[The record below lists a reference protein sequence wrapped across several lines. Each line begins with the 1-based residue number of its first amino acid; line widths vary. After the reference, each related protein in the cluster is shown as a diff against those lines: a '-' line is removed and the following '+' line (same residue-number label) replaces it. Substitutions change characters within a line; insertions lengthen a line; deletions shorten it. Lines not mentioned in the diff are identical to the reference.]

1 VLKMNGE
8 LIDVAEIGAHVSD
21 APDFHVP
28 EFLGGHIHL
37 PCVHLF
43 GYDLQ
48 ITKFMVIELAVALL
62 MILMFVPLAHK
73 IKSGKPVRG
82 RFWNLLEV
90 FLLYLRDRVIYPS
103 IGEKNARPYVPF
115 LWTLF
120 FFILLCN
127 LGGMLPWCGSPTG
140 SIAVTAV
147 LAGITYAV
155 VIGGG
160 MVKQGA
166 FKYWVHQVPKMDI
179 PGPLAIFLKPMI
191 FAIEVVGN
199 LIKHF
204 VLAIRLLANM
214 FAGHVILAVF
224 LAFISG
230 TASILWLWPLV
241 TACSLGMSLALS
253 CLELF
258 VAFLQAYIFTF
269 LAALFIGMAQHQH

>member
-1 VLKMNGE
+1 MNGE

-160 MVKQGA
+160 MVEQGA

>member
-1 VLKMNGE
+1 MNGE

-179 PGPLAIFLKPMI
+179 PRPLAIFLKPMI

>member
-1 VLKMNGE
+1 MDGK
-8 LIDVAEIGAHVSD
+8 LIDPAEVGAHVSD
-21 APDFHVP
+21 SNSFHLP
-28 EFLGGHIHL
+28 EFLGGHIEL
-37 PCVHLF
+37 PSIHICGDF
-43 GYDLQ
+43 YFQ
-48 ITKFMVIELAVALL
+48 ITKFMVIELAAAL
-62 MILMFVPLAHK
+62 ILIALFVPLAHK

-90 FLLYLRDRVIYPS
+90 FLLYLRDSVIYPS
-103 IGEKNARPYVPF
+103 IGKKNAKPYVPF
-115 LWTLF
+115 LWTIF

-140 SIAVTAV
+140 SLAVTAV
-147 LAGITYAV
+147 LAGITYFV

-160 MVKQGA
+160 MAKQGA
-166 FKYWVHQVPKMDI
+166 LKYWAHQVPKMDL

-191 FAIEVVGN
+191 FAIEVIGN
-199 LIKHF
+199 LIKHL

-214 FAGHVILAVF
+214 FAGHVVLAVF

-230 TASILWLWPLV
+230 TASVLWLWPFV
-241 TACSLGMSLALS
+241 TAGSLGMSLALS

>member
-1 VLKMNGE
+1 MLKMNGE

>member
-1 VLKMNGE
+1 MNGE
-8 LIDVAEIGAHVSD
+8 LIDVAEVGAHVND
-21 APDFHVP
+21 DKAFHLP
-28 EFLGGHIHL
+28 EFLGGHIDL
-37 PCVHLF
+37 PCIHICGNF
-43 GYDLQ
+43 SIQ
-48 ITKFMVIELAVALL
+48 ITKFMVIELVAALL
-62 MILMFVPLAHK
+62 LIAVFVPLARK
-73 IKSGKPVRG
+73 IKTGKPVRG

-103 IGEKNARPYVPF
+103 IGEKNAKPYVPF

-147 LAGITYAV
+147 LAFITYLV

-160 MVKQGA
+160 MIKQGV
-166 FKYWVHQVPKMDI
+166 FTYWLHQVPKMDL
-179 PGPLAIFLKPMI
+179 PGPLSIFLKPMI
-191 FAIEVVGN
+191 FGIEVIGN
-199 LIKHF
+199 IIKHI
-204 VLAIRLLANM
+204 VLSIRLLANM
-214 FAGHVILAVF
+214 FAGHVVLAVF

-230 TASILWLWPLV
+230 TAGILWLWPFV
-241 TACSLGMSLALS
+241 TVGSLGMSLALS

>member
-1 VLKMNGE
+1 MDGK
-8 LIDVAEIGAHVSD
+8 LIDPAEVGAHVSD
-21 APDFHVP
+21 SNSFHLP
-28 EFLGGHIHL
+28 EFLGGHIEL
-37 PCVHLF
+37 PSIHICGDF
-43 GYDLQ
+43 YLQ
-48 ITKFMVIELAVALL
+48 ITKFMVIELAAAL
-62 MILMFVPLAHK
+62 ILIALFVPLAYK

-90 FLLYLRDRVIYPS
+90 FLLYLRDSVIYPS
-103 IGEKNARPYVPF
+103 IGKKNAKPYVPF
-115 LWTLF
+115 LWTIF

-140 SIAVTAV
+140 SLAVTAV
-147 LAGITYAV
+147 LAGVTYCV

-160 MVKQGA
+160 MVKQGV
-166 FKYWVHQVPKMDI
+166 FKYWAHQVPKMDL

-191 FAIEVVGN
+191 FAIEVIGN
-199 LIKHF
+199 LIKHL

-214 FAGHVILAVF
+214 FAGHVVLAVF

-230 TASILWLWPLV
+230 TAGVLWLWPFV
-241 TACSLGMSLALS
+241 TVGSLGMSLALS

>member
-1 VLKMNGE
+1 MNGE
-8 LIDVAEIGAHVSD
+8 LIDVAEVGAHVSD
-21 APDFHVP
+21 SDSFHIP

-37 PCVHLF
+37 PCIHLPW
-43 GYDLQ
+43 GDLQ
-48 ITKFMVIELAVALL
+48 ITKFMVIELAAALL
-62 MILMFVPLAHK
+62 MILFFVPLAQK

-103 IGEKNARPYVPF
+103 IGEKNAKPYVPF

-147 LAGITYAV
+147 LASITYLV

-160 MVKQGA
+160 MAKQGV
-166 FKYWVHQVPKMDI
+166 FKYWLHQVPKMDL
-179 PGPLAIFLKPMI
+179 PGPLSIFMKPMI
-191 FAIEVVGN
+191 FGIEVIGN
-199 LIKHF
+199 IIKHI
-204 VLAIRLLANM
+204 VLSIRLLANM
-214 FAGHVILAVF
+214 FAGHVVLAVF

-230 TASILWLWPLV
+230 TAGILWLWPFV
-241 TACSLGMSLALS
+241 TVGSLGMSLALS

>member
-1 VLKMNGE
+1 MDGK
-8 LIDVAEIGAHVSD
+8 LIDPAEVGAHVSD
-21 APDFHVP
+21 ADSFHLP
-28 EFLGGHIHL
+28 EFLGGHIEL
-37 PCVHLF
+37 PKIHLF
-43 GYDLQ
+43 GDFYFQ
-48 ITKFMVIELAVALL
+48 ITKFMVIEASAAL
-62 MILMFVPLAHK
+62 ILIALFVPLAYK

-90 FLLYLRDRVIYPS
+90 FLLYLRDSVIYPS
-103 IGEKNARPYVPF
+103 IGKKNAKPYVPF

-120 FFILLCN
+120 FFILFCN

-140 SIAVTAV
+140 SLAVTAV
-147 LAGITYAV
+147 LAGVTYCV

-160 MVKQGA
+160 MVKQGL
-166 FKYWVHQVPKMDI
+166 FKYWAHQVPKMDL

-191 FAIEVVGN
+191 FAIEVIGN
-199 LIKHF
+199 LIKHL

-214 FAGHVILAVF
+214 FAGHVVLAVF

-230 TASILWLWPLV
+230 TASVLWLWPFV
-241 TACSLGMSLALS
+241 TVGSLGMSLALS

>member
-1 VLKMNGE
+1 MNGE